1 MMNLNERLIAIS
13 MQMQERQQE
22 AAKATAESIR
32 DKQIEIIKKQDE
44 LKDVLENIKYLQQ
57 LIINSFEDKEK
68 LLFEL
73 EAMINEVNAEED
85 KAKRKTL
92 VSQLY
97 PDLNLNTSKIDDD
110 DNDFRELLDNASL
123 TDFVEELMKL
133 KSELEKEYR
142 NNQ

>member
-13 MQMQERQQE
+13 MQMQEKQQE
-22 AAKATAESIR
+22 SAKVIAESIR

-57 LIINSFEDKEK
+57 LIINAFETKEM
-68 LLFEL
+68 LLIEL
-73 EAMINEVNAEED
+73 ETMINEVNVEEN

-110 DNDFRELLDNASL
+110 EDFRELLDNASL
-123 TDFVEELMKL
+123 TDFVEELMKF
-133 KSELEKEYR
+133 KNELEIEYR

>member
-44 LKDVLENIKYLQQ
+44 LKDVLKNIKYFQQ
-57 LIINSFEDKEK
+57 LIIDFFEDKEK
-68 LLFEL
+68 LLVEL
-73 EAMINEVNAEED
+73 EAMINEVNVEEN

-110 DNDFRELLDNASL
+110 EDFRELLDNASL
-123 TDFVEELMKL
+123 TDFVEKLMEFKN
-133 KSELEKEYR
+133 ELEVEYR

>member
-13 MQMQERQQE
+13 MQMQEKQQE
-22 AAKATAESIR
+22 SAKVIAESIR

-57 LIINSFEDKEK
+57 LIINAFETKEM
-68 LLFEL
+68 LLIEL
-73 EAMINEVNAEED
+73 ETMINEVNVEEN

-97 PDLNLNTSKIDDD
+97 PDLNLNTLKIDDD
-110 DNDFRELLDNASL
+110 EDFKELLDNASL
-123 TDFVEELMKL
+123 TDFVEKLMEFKN
-133 KSELEKEYR
+133 ELEVEYR

>member
-13 MQMQERQQE
+13 MQMQEKQQE
-22 AAKATAESIR
+22 AAKVAAESIR

-44 LKDVLENIKYLQQ
+44 LKDVLGNIKYLQQ
-57 LIINSFEDKEK
+57 LIISAFEAKEM
-68 LLFEL
+68 LLIEL
-73 EAMINEVNAEED
+73 DAMINEVNVEEN

-97 PDLNLNTSKIDDD
+97 PNLNLNTLKID
-110 DNDFRELLDNASL
+110 NDEDFKELLNNASL
-123 TDFVEELMKL
+123 TNFIEKL
-133 KSELEKEYR
+133 IRIKNELEIEYR

>member
-13 MQMQERQQE
+13 MQMQEKQQE
-22 AAKATAESIR
+22 TAKVAAESIR

-44 LKDVLENIKYLQQ
+44 LKDVLGNIKYLQQ
-57 LIINSFEDKEK
+57 LIISAFEAKEM
-68 LLFEL
+68 LLIEL
-73 EAMINEVNAEED
+73 DAMINEVNVEEN

-97 PDLNLNTSKIDDD
+97 PDLNLNTLKIDNDE
-110 DNDFRELLDNASL
+110 DFRELLDNASL
-123 TDFVEELMKL
+123 TDFVERLMKF
-133 KSELEKEYR
+133 KNELEIEYR

>member
-13 MQMQERQQE
+13 MQMQEKQQE
-22 AAKATAESIR
+22 AAKTTAESIR

-44 LKDVLENIKYLQQ
+44 LKDVLGNIKYLQQ
-57 LIINSFEDKEK
+57 LIINSFEDKEM
-68 LLFEL
+68 LLTEL
-73 EAMINEVNAEED
+73 ESMINEVNIEEN

-97 PDLNLNTSKIDDD
+97 PDLNLNTSKINDDE
-110 DNDFRELLDNASL
+110 DFRELLDDASL
-123 TDFVEELMKL
+123 TDFIEKLMKL
-133 KSELEKEYR
+133 KNDLEKEYR

>member
-13 MQMQERQQE
+13 MQMQEKQQE
-22 AAKATAESIR
+22 SAKVTAESIR

-57 LIINSFEDKEK
+57 LIINAFETKEM
-68 LLFEL
+68 LLIEL
-73 EAMINEVNAEED
+73 ETMINEVNVEEN

-97 PDLNLNTSKIDDD
+97 PDLNLNTLKIDDD
-110 DNDFRELLDNASL
+110 EDFRELLDNASL
-123 TDFVEELMKL
+123 TDFVEELMKF
-133 KSELEKEYR
+133 KNELEIEYR

>member
-13 MQMQERQQE
+13 MQIQEKQQE
-22 AAKATAESIR
+22 SAKVTAESIR

-57 LIINSFEDKEK
+57 LIINAFETKEM
-68 LLFEL
+68 LLIEL
-73 EAMINEVNAEED
+73 ETMINEVNVEEN

-97 PDLNLNTSKIDDD
+97 PDLNLNTLKIDDD
-110 DNDFRELLDNASL
+110 EDFRELLDNASL
-123 TDFVEELMKL
+123 TDFVEELMKF
-133 KSELEKEYR
+133 KNELEIEYR

>member
-13 MQMQERQQE
+13 MQMQEKQQE
-22 AAKATAESIR
+22 SAKVTAESIR

-57 LIINSFEDKEK
+57 LIINAFETKEI
-68 LLFEL
+68 LLIEL
-73 EAMINEVNAEED
+73 ETMINEVNIEEN

-97 PDLNLNTSKIDDD
+97 PDLNLNTLKIDDD
-110 DNDFRELLDNASL
+110 EDFRELLDNASL
-123 TDFVEELMKL
+123 TDFVEELMKF
-133 KSELEKEYR
+133 KNELEIEYR

>member
-13 MQMQERQQE
+13 MQMQEKQQE
-22 AAKATAESIR
+22 SAKVIAESIR

-57 LIINSFEDKEK
+57 LIINAFETKEM
-68 LLFEL
+68 LLIEL
-73 EAMINEVNAEED
+73 ETMINEVNVEEN

-97 PDLNLNTSKIDDD
+97 PDLNLNTLKIDDD
-110 DNDFRELLDNASL
+110 EDFRELLDNASL
-123 TDFVEELMKL
+123 TDFVEELMKF
-133 KSELEKEYR
+133 KNELEIEYR

>member
-1 MMNLNERLIAIS
+1 
-13 MQMQERQQE
+13 MQEKQQE
-22 AAKATAESIR
+22 AAKTTAKSIR

-44 LKDVLENIKYLQQ
+44 LKDVLGNIEYLQQ
-57 LIINSFEDKEK
+57 LIINSFETKEM
-68 LLFEL
+68 LLIEL
-73 EAMINEVNAEED
+73 ESMINEVNVEED

-110 DNDFRELLDNASL
+110 EDFRELLDDASL
-123 TDFVEELMKL
+123 TDFIEKLVKL
-133 KSELEKEYR
+133 KNDLEKEYR

>member
-123 TDFVEELMKL
+123 TDFVEKLMKL

>member
-13 MQMQERQQE
+13 VQMQERQQE

-44 LKDVLENIKYLQQ
+44 IKDVLGNIKYLKQ
-57 LIINSFEDKEK
+57 LIISAFEAKEM
-68 LLFEL
+68 LLIEL
-73 EAMINEVNAEED
+73 DAMINEVNVEEN

-123 TDFVEELMKL
+123 TDFVEKLMKL

>member
-13 MQMQERQQE
+13 VQMQERQQE

-123 TDFVEELMKL
+123 TDFVEKLMKL

>member
-13 MQMQERQQE
+13 MQMQEKQQE
-22 AAKATAESIR
+22 AAKVTAESIR

-44 LKDVLENIKYLQQ
+44 LKDVLGNIKYLQQ
-57 LIINSFEDKEK
+57 LIISAFEAKEM
-68 LLFEL
+68 LLIEL
-73 EAMINEVNAEED
+73 DAMINEVNVEEN

-97 PDLNLNTSKIDDD
+97 PDLNLNTLKIDNDE
-110 DNDFRELLDNASL
+110 DFRELLDNASL
-123 TDFVEELMKL
+123 TDFVERLMKF
-133 KSELEKEYR
+133 KNELEIEYR